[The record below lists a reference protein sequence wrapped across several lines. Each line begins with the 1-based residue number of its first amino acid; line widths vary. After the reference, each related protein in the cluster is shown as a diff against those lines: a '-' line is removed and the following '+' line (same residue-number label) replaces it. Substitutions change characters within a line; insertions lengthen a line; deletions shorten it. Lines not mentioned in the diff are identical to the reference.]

1 MWDAVVVGGRCAG
14 AASAMLL
21 ARQGR
26 RVLLVERARFPA
38 DTMSTLYIHQPGIAL
53 LAEWRVLDAVAASG
67 CPRLGTVSYQVGDVS
82 MSSAMPVAGTV
93 DATFAP
99 RRHILDRILVDA
111 AVDAGATFADG
122 CSLYG
127 LRWADGRVVGV
138 RLRTAEGRRVTEHTR
153 LVVGADGMRSR
164 VADLVGAPEIVRDP
178 RMTCVY
184 FTGWTGVT
192 CGFGFRERTGIWIAT
207 IPTHEGI
214 TFVATYFPQDRFT
227 QIRTDPLTVHLDGV
241 HSVAP
246 DLFDTMHGRTPT
258 IRLQGTGDQ
267 RNFFRQAFGSGWVL
281 VGDAGHH
288 RDTITAQGI
297 TNAFTQA
304 QLLANELP
312 PDLADRHRTDV
323 ALQRFQAR
331 RDAELADSYRS
342 TLELARLEVTESR
355 LESLRGISRHPA
367 LTERY
372 FAVVAGIIAM
382 DDFLTPELLDLL

>member
-26 RVLLVERARFPA
+26 RVLLVERATFPA

-53 LAEWRVLDAVAASG
+53 LAEWGVLDAVVASG
-67 CPRLGTVSYQVGDVS
+67 CPRLQTVSYHIGDVS
-82 MSSAMPVAGTV
+82 LSSAMPVAGTV

-99 RRHILDRILVDA
+99 RRHILDKILADA

-122 CSLYG
+122 CSLCS
-127 LRWADGRVVGV
+127 LLWEDGRVAGV
-138 RLRTAEGRRVTEHTR
+138 RLRTAEGREVAEHTR
-153 LVVGADGMRSR
+153 IVVGADGMRSR
-164 VADLVGAPEIVRDP
+164 VAELVDAPEIVRDP

-184 FTGWTGVT
+184 FTGWTEMT
-192 CGFGFRERTGIWIAT
+192 CGFGFREPSGTWIAT
-207 IPTHEGI
+207 IPTHDGATI
-214 TFVATYFPQDRFT
+214 VATYFPQDRFT
-227 QIRTDPLTVHLDGV
+227 EIRTDPLTAHLDV
-241 HSVAP
+241 VRSAAP
-246 DLFDTMHGRTPT
+246 DLFDKMNGRTPA

-267 RNFFRQAFGSGWVL
+267 RNFFRKAFGPGWVL

-297 TNAFTQA
+297 TNAFAQA
-304 QLLANELP
+304 QFLADEVP
-312 PDLADRHRTDV
+312 PDLADRHETDA
-323 ALQRFQAR
+323 ALQRFQTR
-331 RDAELADSYRS
+331 RDSALADSYRS

-355 LESLRGISRHPA
+355 LESLRAFSRHPA

-382 DDFLTPELLDLL
+382 DDFLTPELIDLL